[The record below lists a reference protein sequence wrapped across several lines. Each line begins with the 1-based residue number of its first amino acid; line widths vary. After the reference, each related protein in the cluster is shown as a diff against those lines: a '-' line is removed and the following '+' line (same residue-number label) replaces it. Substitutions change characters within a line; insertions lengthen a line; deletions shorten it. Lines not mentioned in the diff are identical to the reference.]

1 MRSTI
6 TLYLAGSPMRVPPSF
21 TNSAATPSF
30 LPSSFTRTIKAGGK
44 LYSRPQRR
52 PIFFICALLPGSC
65 GITLRDPVN
74 SPRAPRKGA
83 ARSRRRGSRQPD
95 GARPLSD
102 LLFRDRRAVGGPR
115 WCLPSGWCGRIRR
128 RCGFRAHPPRRPP
141 VPAVPEPTGTAGTA
155 GRRGGRSEEHT
166 SELQSRGQLVCRL
179 LLLKKKR
186 PIVTDHQCL
195 EVRCA

>member
-30 LPSSFTRTIKAGGK
+30 LPSSFTRTINAGGK

-83 ARSRRRGSRQPD
+83 ARSRRRGT
-95 GARPLSD
+95 
-102 LLFRDRRAVGGPR
+102 
-115 WCLPSGWCGRIRR
+115 
-128 RCGFRAHPPRRPP
+128 RRPEGGDAENEGP
-141 VPAVPEPTGTAGTA
+141 DLGCNAVKQGKYLRYH
-155 GRRGGRSEEHT
+155 GRKNETQEMNMHRADTR
-166 SELQSRGQLVCRL
+166 
-179 LLLKKKR
+179 
-186 PIVTDHQCL
+186 
-195 EVRCA
+195 